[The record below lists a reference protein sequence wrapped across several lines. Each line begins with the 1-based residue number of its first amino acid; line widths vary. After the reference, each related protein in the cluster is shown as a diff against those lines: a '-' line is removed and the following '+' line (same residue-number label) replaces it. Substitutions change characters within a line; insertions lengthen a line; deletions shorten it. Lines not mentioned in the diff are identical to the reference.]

1 MKKLFLNV
9 LAAVCA
15 LLALLFIVVPGPS
28 IVFLLAGLVCLSLN
42 YPWARDYLKKTQV
55 GFKAICVQLDK
66 RLR

>member
-1 MKKLFLNV
+1 MKKLLLNV

-28 IVFLLAGLVCLSLN
+28 IVFLLAGLLCLSFN
-42 YPWARDYLKKTQV
+42 YSWARGYLKKTQT
-55 GFKAICVQLDK
+55 GFKRICMQLDK